1 MELTSAQ
8 RRHLRGLA
16 HALSPVVQVGSAG
29 LTEGVVRAVDEA
41 LGAQELV
48 KVKLDADRD
57 ERGALAVELSR
68 SLSAAVAQQIGRIVV
83 LYRPHREEKKR
94 KIVLPSG

>member
-16 HALSPVVQVGSAG
+16 HALDPVVQVGASG
-29 LTEGVVRAVDEA
+29 LTEGVVRSVDEA
-41 LGAQELV
+41 LAARELV

-57 ERGALAVELSR
+57 ERGALAIELAGA
-68 SLSAAVAQQIGRIVV
+68 LGAVVAQQIGRVVV
-83 LYRPHREEKKR
+83 LYRPHKEPKKR
-94 KIVLPSG
+94 KIELPAE

>member
-16 HALSPVVQVGSAG
+16 HHLSPVVQIGSAG
-29 LTEGVVRAVDEA
+29 LTEGVQGAVDEA
-41 LGAQELV
+41 LGAHELI

-57 ERGALAVELSR
+57 ERGALAIELARATAST
-68 SLSAAVAQQIGRIVV
+68 VAQQIGRVVV
-83 LYRPHREEKKR
+83 LYRPHKDPKKR
-94 KIVLPSG
+94 KIVLPSV

>member
-16 HALSPVVQVGSAG
+16 HHLSPVVQVGSAG
-29 LTEGVVRAVDEA
+29 LSEGVIGEVDEA
-41 LGAQELV
+41 LGAHELV

-57 ERGALAVELSR
+57 ERGALAIELAKAC
-68 SLSAAVAQQIGRIVV
+68 AATVAQQIGRVVV
-83 LYRPHREEKKR
+83 LYRQNKDAKKR
-94 KIVLPSG
+94 KITLPSG